1 MIVKNFSSMNE
12 WLYANLDFVEECKE
26 KGLKPICLIG
36 GASSSGKSFLSN
48 QLQSFLLSNNLK
60 SIIISTDNYNNG
72 IAKNIF
78 DIVDKKYYNGTI
90 LNKDKIVQN
99 IKDVIISS
107 SFENKFCDENLQKI
121 ESLCKVLINVEPQVF
136 LKNLKY
142 EFDHINF
149 DTKTVYDLGQVAVDL
164 SLLSQ
169 NKSIQEKQY
178 SKLTSERLE
187 NINNIINGN
196 DYDVIIVEG
205 IYALDKSV
213 INDLQ
218 NANTTKTFVECNDKY
233 LFVRRLIR
241 DSKATNCPSSF
252 IIKNYFEFV
261 SPEYHKNILPTKL
274 NADFI
279 VNNDMSFAE
288 LREGTL
294 TSQERYKLNFETLKM
309 VLKNSKFLK
318 NTYLQDIYFG
328 DMNDKDLLRLR
339 LEGTDKNNLSL
350 ESLTYKGQQRLRKDN
365 KLVRP
370 IHILCNQN
378 DLNRL
383 FENKQV
389 LMKRF
394 ESIGLDKYQTVNKR
408 RIIVLYKGKILKL
421 DYFDRNEIYVEIENV
436 EQELISKNIKKPAK
450 LQKTNFE
457 F

>member
-26 KGLKPICLIG
+26 KGLKLICLIG

-90 LNKDKIVQN
+90 LNKDKIVKI
-99 IKDVIISS
+99 IKNVIISS
-107 SFENKFCDENLQKI
+107 TFENKFCDENLQKI

-149 DTKTVYDLGQVAVDL
+149 DTKTVYDLSQVAVDL
-164 SLLSQ
+164 SMLSQ
-169 NKSIQEKQY
+169 NKSVRKIQY

-187 NINNIINGN
+187 TSDIIDGN
-196 DYDVIIVEG
+196 DYDVVIVEG

-218 NANTTKTFVECNDKY
+218 NAYTTKTFVECNDKY

-241 DSKATNCPSSF
+241 DSKVTNCPSSF

-339 LEGTDKNNLSL
+339 LEGTDKNNLLL

-378 DLNRL
+378 DLNGL

-421 DYFDRNEIYVEIENV
+421 DYFDRNEIYVEIENI
-436 EQELISKNIKKPAK
+436 EQQLLSKNIKKTAN
-450 LQKTNFE
+450 LQKQILSFK
-457 F
+457 

>member
-78 DIVDKKYYNGTI
+78 DIVNKKYYNGTI

-136 LKNLKY
+136 LKKLKY

-149 DTKTVYDLGQVAVDL
+149 DTKTVYDLDQVAVDL

-187 NINNIINGN
+187 NINIINGN
-196 DYDVIIVEG
+196 DYDVVIVEG

-436 EQELISKNIKKPAK
+436 EQELISKNIKKPAN

>member
-78 DIVDKKYYNGTI
+78 DIVDKKYYNGTV
-90 LNKDKIVQN
+90 LNKDKIVKI
-99 IKDVIISS
+99 IKNVIISS
-107 SFENKFCDENLQKI
+107 TFENKFCDENLQKI
-121 ESLCKVLINVEPQVF
+121 ESLCKVLINVEPQGF

-149 DTKTVYDLGQVAVDL
+149 DTKTVYDLSQVAVDL
-164 SLLSQ
+164 SMLSQ
-169 NKSIQEKQY
+169 NKSVRKIQY

-187 NINNIINGN
+187 TSDIIDGN
-196 DYDVIIVEG
+196 DYDVVIVEG

-241 DSKATNCPSSF
+241 DSKVTNCPSSF

-339 LEGTDKNNLSL
+339 LEGTDKNNLSM

-378 DLNRL
+378 DLNGL

-436 EQELISKNIKKPAK
+436 EQELISKNIKKTAT

-457 F
+457 Y